1 MTKLHFTSV
10 PDLQAHQVVG
20 LLELAQAEV
29 QKSSGMNPKVVTWI
43 CEFADFFFVFWIGH
57 IYIYIQKMTWKIAM
71 NHMLIDS
78 TRMTYML
85 MITRFCY

>member
-43 CEFADFFFVFWIGH
+43 CEFADFFSVFWIGH
-57 IYIYIQKMTWKIAM
+57 IYIYTEDDMENCHESYVDWFYTHDIYAYD
-71 NHMLIDS
+71 N
-78 TRMTYML
+78 
-85 MITRFCY
+85 